1 MGRRWRT
8 FLGVLLSIPAAWPYV
23 KGILEAG
30 EHIEFI
36 AHRIHDYE
44 RLGPMIERLPDVSQW
59 IGVPLLIA
67 GLGLIW
73 WDTRRRQKPVSEQS
87 RAREKEEW
95 PLRDL
100 FFYLAPNLP
109 LTAHRKTATGGII
122 GHVDERWEPIGAT
135 VLKQLSL
142 GRLHASGRQLRETK
156 RLHAAPIPSE
166 FWRDAKFTYW
176 FLDEGLSVV
185 QDAFNSKNDSYS
197 EIEVDRTEAM
207 AIWPGT

>member
-1 MGRRWRT
+1 
-8 FLGVLLSIPAAWPYV
+8 
-23 KGILEAG
+23 
-30 EHIEFI
+30 
-36 AHRIHDYE
+36 
-44 RLGPMIERLPDVSQW
+44 
-59 IGVPLLIA
+59 
-67 GLGLIW
+67 
-73 WDTRRRQKPVSEQS
+73 
-87 RAREKEEW
+87 
-95 PLRDL
+95 
-100 FFYLAPNLP
+100 
-109 LTAHRKTATGGII
+109 
-122 GHVDERWEPIGAT
+122 